1 MAQRSEKKM
10 WSLSSRVLLRK
21 ICEGLF
27 YRSSTSLEVSS
38 LELLEFDGG
47 EESFEV
53 SSAEAVVIR
62 SLNENVIF

>member
-1 MAQRSEKKM
+1 MD
-10 WSLSSRVLLRK
+10 LRK
-21 ICEGLF
+21 C
-27 YRSSTSLEVSS
+27 LEVSS

-62 SLNENVIF
+62 SLKIEFFFPKPLY